1 MKVSWIV
8 NIMPDAPAA
17 FCNYVINRTSE
28 DKLLV
33 SVFSRSW
40 EELPDLR
47 RRAEAD
53 IESENYDHT
62 ITPLQ

>member
-1 MKVSWIV
+1 MKVNWIV
-8 NIMPDAPAA
+8 NIMPDAPDA
-17 FCNYVINRTSE
+17 FCNYIIDRTSE

-33 SVFSRSW
+33 SVFARSW

-53 IESENYDHT
+53 IENGNYDHT